1 MTTHAVRRLRRFS
14 TILALG
20 LMNLVWTARKA
31 FRSNRLR

>member
-20 LMNLVWTARKA
+20 LINIVWTARKA
-31 FRSNRLR
+31 LRSTRLR